1 MTLPQGLKGKLFK
14 QLRRAPGGTGFLQ
27 KGGADLI
34 GQSLPGAILTTG
46 LTTLATGNPFAGLLV
61 GGTDLIASS
70 ALARGLASNRLRQGL
85 TGIAGG
91 KDINLA
97 GRFVRSVDPKTGA
110 LLPKHYQASMPQNLA
125 MLTGSVGATLGIEPH
140 FYPQNAVQGQQLAQ
154 MKYVNNLDPNTA
166 AGTMYQTQGIPMRFA

>member
-1 MTLPQGLKGKLFK
+1 MAGIPHTLLRFAGGL
-14 QLRRAPGGTGFLQ
+14 PGGKSFLGQ
-27 KGGADLI
+27 GGRHLI

-46 LTTLATGNPFAGLLV
+46 LTTLSTGNPFAGLLV
-61 GGTDLIASS
+61 GGTDLVASS

>member
-1 MTLPQGLKGKLFK
+1 MAGIPHTLLRFAGGL
-14 QLRRAPGGTGFLQ
+14 PGGKSFLAQ
-27 KGGADLI
+27 GGRHLI

-61 GGTDLIASS
+61 GGTDLVASS

-85 TGIAGG
+85 TGLRGG
-91 KDINLA
+91 KDVNL
-97 GRFVRSVDPKTGA
+97 GGKFVRYVDPKTKA
-110 LLPKHYQASMPQNLA
+110 LLPRSYQASMPQNLA

-140 FYPQNAVQGQQLAQ
+140 FYPQNAIQGQQLAQ